1 MPVINPMVFYLMSV
15 VDALKDFLFFAG
27 VGMLTLPV
35 VYALVIS
42 GDEDDFLRTCRRVKR
57 IFVIGMAVLTI
68 RIFIPSTETIEK
80 MVIAQ
85 NVTYER
91 VEQAADTVTDVYNDI
106 MDLFRE
112 SKDVD
117 Q

>member
-15 VDALKDFLFFAG
+15 ADALKDFLFFVG
-27 VGMLTLPV
+27 VGMLILPV
-35 VYALVIS
+35 VYAIAIS
-42 GDEDDFLRTCRRVKR
+42 DDEDCFKRACRLVKR

-68 RIFIPSTETIEK
+68 RIFIPSTTTIEK

-91 VEQAADTVTDVYNDI
+91 VEQATDVVADVYDDI
-106 MDLFRE
+106 MDLFRQ
-112 SKDVD
+112 DD
-117 Q
+117 QKK

>member
-15 VDALKDFLFFAG
+15 ADALKDFLFFVG
-27 VGMLTLPV
+27 VGMLILPV
-35 VYALVIS
+35 VYAIAIS
-42 GDEDDFLRTCRRVKR
+42 DDEDCFKRACRRVKR

-68 RIFIPSTETIEK
+68 RIFIPSTVTIEK

-91 VEQAADTVTDVYNDI
+91 VEQATDVVADVYDDI
-106 MDLFRE
+106 MDLFRQ
-112 SKDVD
+112 DD
-117 Q
+117 QKK

>member
-27 VGMLTLPV
+27 VGMLILPV
-35 VYALVIS
+35 VYAITIS
-42 GDEDDFLRTCRRVKR
+42 DDEDDFLRACRRVKR

-68 RIFIPSTETIEK
+68 RIFIPSTATIEK

-91 VEQAADTVTDVYNDI
+91 VEQATDVVADVYDDI
-106 MDLFRE
+106 MDLFRQ
-112 SKDVD
+112 DD
-117 Q
+117 QKK